1 MIIYIYTPI
10 IMYIYIYYY
19 MIHNTHIIKD
29 LVVQLEAGLRFPPN
43 VQEW

>member
-1 MIIYIYTPI
+1 MIIYIYTNNNV
-10 IMYIYIYYY
+10 YIYYY